1 MNGRGQEYLDLLDI
15 IQAQEKLEW
24 LAVRLALVAERL
36 AKRIDAEVTNKTTV
50 LSPTDRPYET
60 FEASDTPIW
69 EK

>member
-15 IQAQEKLEW
+15 IQAQEKLDI
-24 LAVRLALVAERL
+24 LKERL
-36 AKRIDAEVTNKTTV
+36 GEIADRLIERKAKIV

-60 FEASDTPIW
+60 FEATDEIIW

>member
-1 MNGRGQEYLDLLDI
+1 MKEI
-15 IQAQEKLEW
+15 TIKE
-24 LAVRLALVAERL
+24 LVD
-36 AKRIDAEVTNKTTV
+36 KRIDAEVTNKTTV